1 MRVKSAKYFRT
12 MDPLRCRVKAGAVA
26 NLTDAR
32 YFAALGVDY
41 MGFALEPGAE
51 GHISPLELAAFRE
64 WIEGPALVGEFGGMD
79 TASIEKLA
87 EELKLD
93 VIQVGP
99 FGKTQE
105 VAKVTGL
112 PILQEIV
119 LGGDVG
125 PQDAQPILNS
135 NAGSVTGFILNFSRN
150 KVQWETLQA
159 EPTWIEWL
167 TETCADFPVLLD
179 IPAPASLVD
188 DILTTLEPVGV
199 QVHGGEEEAV
209 GLKSYDELDEWMEVL
224 QVE

>member
-1 MRVKSAKYFRT
+1 
-12 MDPLRCRVKAGAVA
+12 MDPLRCRVKAAAVA

-51 GHISPLELAAFRE
+51 GHISPMELAAFRE
-64 WIEGPALVGEFGGMD
+64 WIEGPALVGEFGGMN
-79 TASIEKLA
+79 TAQIVELTK
-87 EELKLD
+87 ELKLD

-105 VAKVTGL
+105 VASATGL

-119 LGGDVG
+119 LGGDIG
-125 PQDAQPILNS
+125 PQEAQPILDA
-135 NAGSVTGFILNFSRN
+135 NAATVTGFILNFTRN
-150 KVQWETLQA
+150 KLSWQMIQA
-159 EPTWIEWL
+159 DPTWVGWL
-167 TETCADFPVLLD
+167 TETCADFSIMLD
-179 IPAPASLVD
+179 IPAPAALLE

-209 GLKSYDELDEWMEVL
+209 GFKSYDELDEWIEVL
-224 QVE
+224 QLD

>member
-1 MRVKSAKYFRT
+1 
-12 MDPLRCRVKAGAVA
+12 MDPLRCRVKAAAVA

-51 GHISPLELAAFRE
+51 GHITPLELAAFRE

-79 TASIEKLA
+79 TASIAKLT

-93 VIQVGP
+93 VVQVGP
-99 FGKTQE
+99 YGKTQE
-105 VAKVTGL
+105 VASATGL
-112 PILQEIV
+112 PVLQEIV
-119 LGGDVG
+119 LGGDIG
-125 PQDAQPILNS
+125 PQDAQPILDANS
-135 NAGSVTGFILNFSRN
+135 AFVTGFILNFSRN
-150 KVQWETLQA
+150 KLSWETLQ
-159 EPTWIEWL
+159 EDPSWIEWL

-179 IPAPASLVD
+179 IPAPADLVD
-188 DILTTLEPVGV
+188 DILTSLEPVGV

-209 GLKSYDELDEWMEVL
+209 GFKSYDELDEWMEVL

>member
-1 MRVKSAKYFRT
+1 
-12 MDPLRCRVKAGAVA
+12 MDPLRCRVKAAAVA

-64 WIEGPALVGEFGGMD
+64 WIEGPALVGEFGGMETD
-79 TASIEKLA
+79 AIIKLT

-105 VAKVTGL
+105 LASATGL
-112 PILQEIV
+112 SILQEIV
-119 LGGDVG
+119 LGVDVG
-125 PQDAQPILNS
+125 PDEAQPILNS
-135 NAGSVTGFILNFSRN
+135 NATAVTGFVLNFSRN
-150 KVQWETLQA
+150 KL
-159 EPTWIEWL
+159 TWARLESNPEWIRWL

-179 IPAPASLVD
+179 IPAPSAMLD
-188 DILTTLEPVGV
+188 DILTTLDPVGV

-209 GLKSYDELDEWMEVL
+209 GFKSYDELDEWMEVL
-224 QVE
+224 QVD

>member
-1 MRVKSAKYFRT
+1 VA
-12 MDPLRCRVKAGAVA
+12 AAVA

-51 GHISPLELAAFRE
+51 GHISPMELAAFRE

-79 TASIEKLA
+79 TASIVKLTK
-87 EELKLD
+87 ELNLD
-93 VIQVGP
+93 V
-99 FGKTQE
+99 
-105 VAKVTGL
+105 
-112 PILQEIV
+112 
-119 LGGDVG
+119 
-125 PQDAQPILNS
+125 S
-135 NAGSVTGFILNFSRN
+135 
-150 KVQWETLQA
+150 WETLQA
-159 EPTWIEWL
+159 DPVWIDWL
-167 TETCADFPVLLD
+167 TEVCADFPVLLD
-179 IPAPASLVD
+179 IPAPADMLD

>member
-1 MRVKSAKYFRT
+1 
-12 MDPLRCRVKAGAVA
+12 MDPLRCRVKAAAVA

-79 TASIEKLA
+79 TASIIKLV

-93 VIQVGP
+93 VIQLGP

-105 VAKVTGL
+105 VASATGL

-119 LGGDVG
+119 LGGDIG
-125 PQDAQPILNS
+125 PQEAQPILDANS
-135 NAGSVTGFILNFSRN
+135 ASVTGFILNFSRN
-150 KVQWETLQA
+150 KMSWEALQEA
-159 EPTWIEWL
+159 PEWMDWL

-179 IPAPASLVD
+179 IPAPAADLD

-209 GLKSYDELDEWMEVL
+209 GFKSYDELDEWMEVL